1 MFGLYLHWN
10 YRKSR
15 AFLGALALIGQTCLL
30 PGLSPAQQKPSFTV
44 GWSVY
49 VGWDPYYYMAK
60 SGILRKWA
68 DKYGINI
75 RVQRF
80 DYAPS
85 LDAFVAKNIDA
96 CAMTNMEALDMP
108 AAAGVDTT
116 AIVVGD
122 YSNGNDAV
130 IVRQNLT
137 LAQIPGK
144 QVLLVEKTVSQYLF
158 ERAMAI
164 NGLSDQIKRVKFI
177 NTSDSDIASA
187 FLTDTSKPVV
197 VTWKPLVSQI
207 VKAKDVKVVFNS
219 SQIPGEILDL
229 LVVRTEVLNRPD
241 GSGQKFAKAIAG
253 AWYEV
258 MSQMTAT
265 GAPADKVLTSIAE
278 ASQDT
283 LASYKEQLTTT
294 HMFYT
299 PQSAA
304 QMASSPDLK
313 KTMELVRQFCFAH
326 GLLGEKT
333 KSPDDVAIQFPDGST
348 LGKPD
353 RIRFRF
359 NTNLHAA
366 CRAGQTMSFL
376 RIHAYPG
383 RATAW
388 TLSWF
393 LFAAGILAYFYR
405 RHRTASRQSGR
416 SRHAHHRPDGSRLR
430 RRRA

>member
-1 MFGLYLHWN
+1 MIGR
-10 YRKSR
+10 RKHVLVWC
-15 AFLGALALIGQTCLL
+15 AIVLAAQACLF
-30 PGLSPAQQKPSFTV
+30 AQQRPSFTV

-116 AIVVGD
+116 AVLVGD

-130 IVRQNLT
+130 LVRQNLG

-158 ERAMAI
+158 ERAMVM
-164 NGLSDQIKRVKFI
+164 NGLASQIKQVRYI
-177 NTSDSDIASA
+177 NTSDSDIAAA
-187 FLTDTSKPVV
+187 FLTDASKPVV

-207 VKAKDVKVVFNS
+207 AKAKDVKMIFNS

-241 GSGQKFAKAIAG
+241 GSGQKFARAIAG

-258 MSQMTAT
+258 MGLMAAA
-265 GAPADKVLTSIAE
+265 GPASDKVLTGIAE
-278 ASQDT
+278 ASQDS
-283 LASYKEQLTTT
+283 LASYREQLATT

-299 PQSAA
+299 PQSAVEL
-304 QMASSPDLK
+304 ASSPDLK
-313 KTMELVRQFCFAH
+313 KTMDLVRQFCFLH
-326 GLLGEKT
+326 GLLGKKT
-333 KSPDDVAIQFPDGST
+333 KAPDEVAIQFPDGGV

-359 NTNLHAA
+359 NTTYMQLAA
-366 CRAGQTMSFL
+366 QGKL
-376 RIHAYPG
+376 
-383 RATAW
+383 
-388 TLSWF
+388 
-393 LFAAGILAYFYR
+393 
-405 RHRTASRQSGR
+405 
-416 SRHAHHRPDGSRLR
+416 
-430 RRRA
+430 